1 MAIAHLGLLQGT
13 PQAEDGLSLLLS
25 LATAE
30 AVEIRAQVARV
41 LGYFEQPEAKAAL
54 AKLRHDGDYRV
65 IGATLEALL

>member
-1 MAIAHLGLLQGT
+1 MRV
-13 PQAEDGLSLLLS
+13 LLS